1 MGPCGIF
8 FAEYTVHSMHIL
20 LTKIRTALYRATV
33 VANARYHGD
42 VLNLQAMGLTY
53 STLLSLVPF
62 LAVMF
67 SVLKAFGVQNGLE
80 PVLAQLLQPLGDA
93 SSQVT
98 KTIINFVD
106 NIRIGILGAAGVAML
121 FYTVVTLVAKVEDA
135 LNQIWRLPHSRTWG
149 QRVPAYLSV
158 VLVGP
163 VMVFTALTLT
173 ASAQSY
179 WLVERLFEIGF
190 VSYLFTLTTSVMPFV
205 LLCATFTF
213 LYKFIPYTK
222 VRLSSALIGG
232 AAAGILWQ
240 LVGIAFAA
248 FVANSAQY
256 AAVYSSFAIMIV
268 FLIWLYT
275 GWLIF
280 LIGAEITY
288 FHQYPS
294 AFVRE
299 ALTGGRGYR
308 FQEWLALSALVEITR
323 RHFSNEPPWEQTAL
337 AARFGVSNLENL
349 INDFVRAGILLRSAV
364 PEGVALARPPEN
376 VTVKDILQIV
386 SDSPLQDAKEAG
398 PVADILLRRDQAV
411 QKALEGITLKSLM
424 AENPFTVVRLPQTGS
439 AVQSR

>member
-1 MGPCGIF
+1 MTTF
-8 FAEYTVHSMHIL
+8 LA
-20 LTKIRTALYRATV
+20 KIRTAIYQATV
-33 VANARYHGD
+33 VANARYRGD

-67 SVLKAFGVQNGLE
+67 SVLQAFGVQNGLE
-80 PVLAQLLQPLGDA
+80 PFLAQLLQPLGQA
-93 SSQVT
+93 ASQVT
-98 KTIINFVD
+98 NTIVSFVE
-106 NIRIGILGAAGVAML
+106 NIRVGILGAAGTAML
-121 FYTVVTLVAKVEDA
+121 FYTVVTLVAKIEDA

-190 VSYLFTLTTSVMPFV
+190 VSYLFTLTTNVMPFI

-213 LYKFIPYTK
+213 LYKFIPYTR

-232 AAAGILWQ
+232 AAAGIMWQ
-240 LVGIAFAA
+240 LVGTAFAA
-248 FVANSAQY
+248 FVANSARY
-256 AAVYSSFAIMIV
+256 DAVYSSFAILIV

-280 LIGAEITY
+280 LIGAEVTY

-323 RHFSNEPPWEQTAL
+323 RHFSDELPWEQTEL
-337 AARFGVSNLENL
+337 AARFGVSNLGNL
-349 INDFVRAGILLRSAV
+349 IDEFVRAGILLRSAH

-376 VTVKDILQIV
+376 VTVNDVLDIV
-386 SDSPLQDAKEAG
+386 GDSAAPDLKNGG
-398 PVADILLRRDQAV
+398 PVADVLLRRDQAAHR
-411 QKALEGITLKSLM
+411 ALEGMTLRSLI
-424 AENPFTVVRLPQTGS
+424 EESPSTILSFPHSGLS
-439 AVQSR
+439 AQSH